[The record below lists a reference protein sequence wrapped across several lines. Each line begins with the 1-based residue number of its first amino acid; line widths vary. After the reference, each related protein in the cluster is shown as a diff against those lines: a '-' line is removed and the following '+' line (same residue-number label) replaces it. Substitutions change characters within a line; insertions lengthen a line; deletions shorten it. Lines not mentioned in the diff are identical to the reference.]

1 MFNSTRVVLLPTKE
15 ITDGIPKGENNN
27 LLTMAKFEAEIRES
41 GVVYILIR
49 RMEVEDSIIPGS
61 VEPLL

>member
-1 MFNSTRVVLLPTKE
+1 
-15 ITDGIPKGENNN
+15 
-27 LLTMAKFEAEIRES
+27 MAKFEAEIRES